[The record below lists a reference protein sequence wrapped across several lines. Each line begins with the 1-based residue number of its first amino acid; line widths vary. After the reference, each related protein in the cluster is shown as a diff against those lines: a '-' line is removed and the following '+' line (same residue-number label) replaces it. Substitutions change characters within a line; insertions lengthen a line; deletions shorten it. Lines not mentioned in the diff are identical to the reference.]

1 MKLVTSSL
9 RRSAS
14 DALPPQ
20 VKSLNYLT
28 SVLASIEARRQGA
41 DEAVLLNAQGLI
53 AECTA
58 DNLFLVS
65 RGRVLTPSVAS
76 GALAGITR
84 SLVLHLLDE
93 QGIEAAE
100 APLTPADAW
109 TADELFLTG
118 TGAEIVPVCEI
129 DGRALPAERAGHRA
143 RARRLRGLH
152 RRGERAGGRRRGVR
166 GQHLIAARADADEAD
181 GDAEPLGDERDVA
194 LRGRREILEVARAV
208 DRLAPALERLP
219 DRLGVVEVGLVR
231 REVLADRAVAQA
243 VGDAHGDLRRAGEH
257 VELRQHELG
266 EAVDARGVAQPDEVE
281 PAAAPR
287 AAR

>member
-1 MKLVTSSL
+1 VVTRGVGALGVSPHTCARASLIVIAAPLSLYPAERYRDGVRLVTSSL

-58 DNLFLVS
+58 DNLFIVS
-65 RGRVLTPSVAS
+65 RGRVLTPAVAS

-84 SLVLHLLDE
+84 TLVMQLLAQE
-93 QGIEAAE
+93 GIEAAE
-100 APLTPADAW
+100 AALTPADAW

-129 DGRALPAERAGHRA
+129 DGRPLPAARPVTERVRA
-143 RARRLRGLH
+143 AF
-152 RRGERAGGRRRGVR
+152 
-166 GQHLIAARADADEAD
+166 AAYVEAS
-181 GDAEPLGDERDVA
+181 
-194 LRGRREILEVARAV
+194 ARAV
-208 DRLAPALERLP
+208 
-219 DRLGVVEVGLVR
+219 VVE
-231 REVLADRAVAQA
+231 ASAVST
-243 VGDAHGDLRRAGEH
+243 
-257 VELRQHELG
+257 
-266 EAVDARGVAQPDEVE
+266 
-281 PAAAPR
+281 
-287 AAR
+287 

>member
-1 MKLVTSSL
+1 MIAAPLALYPPERYRDGVRLVTSSL

-41 DEAVLLNAQGLI
+41 DEAILLNAQGLI

-65 RGRVLTPSVAS
+65 RGRVLTPAVAS

-84 SLVLHLLDE
+84 ALVMRLLARA
-93 QGIEAAE
+93 GHRVV
-100 APLTPADAW
+100 PRPTLTPADAW

-129 DGRALPAERAGHRA
+129 DGRALPADRPVTERVRAAFAAYVAAGQIAQA
-143 RARRLRGLH
+143 RA
-152 RRGERAGGRRRGVR
+152 A
-166 GQHLIAARADADEAD
+166 
-181 GDAEPLGDERDVA
+181 
-194 LRGRREILEVARAV
+194 
-208 DRLAPALERLP
+208 
-219 DRLGVVEVGLVR
+219 VVE
-231 REVLADRAVAQA
+231 ASAVST
-243 VGDAHGDLRRAGEH
+243 
-257 VELRQHELG
+257 
-266 EAVDARGVAQPDEVE
+266 
-281 PAAAPR
+281 
-287 AAR
+287 